1 MLQSYEAI
9 YDHGII
15 KWLGEKPADIQAR
28 VIVTVLPEQS
38 TNKSVAKVLHQVS
51 PRIAGKGKIIGDII
65 SPVVP
70 EEDWDCL
77 R

>member
-15 KWLGEKPADIQAR
+15 KWLGDQPADIGAR
-28 VIVTVLPEQS
+28 VIVTILP
-38 TNKSVAKVLHQVS
+38 NKTAS
-51 PRIAGKGKIIGDII
+51 PASSMSRQPSSRIAGKGKVLGDIVLPAA
-65 SPVVP
+65 S
-70 EEDWDCL
+70 ELDWNCL